1 MKRKAL
7 PLLLIATFGVA
18 FGASQPQACE
28 DGIVATNVE
37 RNTEYSPKAEE
48 LEKAINNKS
57 TQDIIDKV
65 KNMSEEQYQKF
76 LNGLDSVLDKV
87 NGTTKEQKTQEEED

>member
-1 MKRKAL
+1 MNIKVL
-7 PLLLIATFGVA
+7 SLLLIATFGVV

-28 DGIVATNVE
+28 DGVVATNVE
-37 RNTEYSPKAEE
+37 RNTEYSPSAEE
-48 LEKAINNKS
+48 LEEAINNKS
-57 TQDIIDKV
+57 TQDIVDKV

-87 NGTTKEQKTQEEED
+87 GGTTKEKQKNED

>member
-1 MKRKAL
+1 MKKAIA
-7 PLLLIATFGVA
+7 LLLIATFGVA
-18 FGASQPQACE
+18 FGAPQPQACE
-28 DGIVATNVE
+28 DGVVAKSVE
-37 RNTEYSPKAEE
+37 RNTEYSLKAEE

-76 LNGLDSVLDKV
+76 LNGLDSVLDKI
-87 NGTTKEQKTQEEED
+87 NGATKKQKNED